1 MNNKM
6 HQAMQLA
13 EMLDGQ
19 TSPNPSVGCVITK
32 HGRIIGFGAHR
43 FAGGPHAEVE
53 ALRMAEE
60 AARGADLYV
69 TLEPCNHHGKTP
81 PCTEA
86 IIAAGIKR
94 VFVATEDRH
103 AIVAGQGIA
112 RLRDA
117 GLTVEVGLLQDE
129 AVRFYT
135 PFWQSIERKR
145 PTVTVKVAQSL
156 NGIVTTGGQRWIT
169 SEAARVAGRR
179 LRASHDA
186 ILVGSET
193 IVVDDP
199 ALTLR
204 SEEGIEPIRVLVDRR
219 GRLSETFQVLHDGLN
234 PTYWLTEQPRISSK
248 PNVTILVGT
257 YSTPDQILE
266 TLYEQGIR
274 SLLIEGGPTIQSAFL
289 EADLVDRL
297 DIYQA
302 PSVLNGTPGLS
313 STVEIED
320 RFDLMDAEPIGQ
332 DVHLRY
338 TRKGGSSCSQD

>member
-1 MNNKM
+1 MNNRM

-13 EMLDGQ
+13 RMLDGQ

-32 HGRIIGFGAHR
+32 HGKVLGFGAHR

-53 ALRMAEE
+53 ALNMAGE

-86 IIAAGIKR
+86 ILAAGIKR

-103 AIVAGQGIA
+103 AIVAGQGIK

-117 GLTVEVGLLQDE
+117 GLTVEVGLLEDE

-135 PFWQSIERKR
+135 PFWQSLKR
-145 PTVTVKVAQSL
+145 HRPNVTVKVAQSL
-156 NGIVTTGGQRWIT
+156 NGIVTTGQQRFIT
-169 SEAARVAGRR
+169 SVAAREAGRG
-179 LRASHDA
+179 LRATHDA

-193 IVVDDP
+193 VLVDDP

-204 SEEGIEPIRVLVDRR
+204 TEAGPEPIRVVVDRR
-219 GRLSETFQVLHDGLN
+219 GRLPETAQVFRDGLN
-234 PTYWLTEQPRISSK
+234 ATYWLTEQPRVSSQS
-248 PNVTILVGT
+248 NVMVLVGT
-257 YSTPDQILE
+257 YATPEQILE
-266 TLYEQGIR
+266 TLYAQGIR
-274 SLLIEGGPTIQSAFL
+274 SVLIEGGPTIQSAFL

-297 DIYQA
+297 EIYQA
-302 PSVLNGTPGLS
+302 PSVLKGMPGLAS
-313 STVEIED
+313 AVEIED
-320 RFDLMDAEPIGQ
+320 WFDLTAVAPIGQ

-338 TRKGGSSCSQD
+338 ARKGDGPCSQD

>member
-19 TSPNPSVGCVITK
+19 TSPNPSVGCVIAK

-53 ALRMAEE
+53 ALRMAGE

-248 PNVTILVGT
+248 PNVTVLVGT
-257 YSTPDQILE
+257 YSTPDRILE

-320 RFDLMDAEPIGQ
+320 RFDLMDVEPIGQ

>member
-19 TSPNPSVGCVITK
+19 TSPNPSVGCVIAK

-53 ALRMAEE
+53 ALRMAGE

-103 AIVAGQGIA
+103 AIVAGQGIT

-156 NGIVTTGGQRWIT
+156 NGIVTTGRQRWIT

-234 PTYWLTEQPRISSK
+234 PTYWLTEEPRISSK
-248 PNVTILVGT
+248 PNVTVLVGT
-257 YSTPDQILE
+257 YSTPDRILE

>member
-53 ALRMAEE
+53 ALRMAGE

-320 RFDLMDAEPIGQ
+320 RFDLMDVEPIGQ

-338 TRKGGSSCSQD
+338 TRKGGNSCSQD

>member
-6 HQAMQLA
+6 YQAMQLA
-13 EMLDGQ
+13 EMLNGQ
-19 TSPNPSVGCVITK
+19 TSPNPSVGCVIAK

-53 ALRMAEE
+53 ALRMAGE

-94 VFVATEDRH
+94 VFVATEDHH

-234 PTYWLTEQPRISSK
+234 PTYWLTEEPRISSK
-248 PNVTILVGT
+248 PNVTVLVGT
-257 YSTPDQILE
+257 YSTPDRILE

-320 RFDLMDAEPIGQ
+320 RFDLMDVEPIGQ